1 MLDALF
7 AGVSDP
13 VELAEL
19 AKARL
24 RAKIPV
30 PACCDS
36 RPAGAPTSE
45 LGLMAWQLSAS
56 KESQIG
62 KEPSAVLRC
71 CSPAFAWW

>member
-1 MLDALF
+1 MLDALL

-19 AKARL
+19 AEAGL

>member
-1 MLDALF
+1 MLDALL

-19 AKARL
+19 AEAGL

-36 RPAGAPTSE
+36 RPAGRRRAN
-45 LGLMAWQLSAS
+45 LD
-56 KESQIG
+56 
-62 KEPSAVLRC
+62 
-71 CSPAFAWW
+71 